1 MGEFPATHSWVV
13 QGTPP
18 PSLGEGVPPQT
29 TYAKV
34 GQAPHDQ
41 PTRWE
46 SHVTLLAL
54 KRVGCRGFFHPHN
67 HLRGM
72 GGIGQE
78 ILANH
83 LRKGGGESPG
93 TPYYHLQKKIFS
105 HHHPRK
111 GFSLTVIPSFCFS
124 FCLVLFLFF
133 CFMKCRYN
141 KNVDV
146 TTF

>member
-83 LRKGGGESPG
+83 LRKGGGSHQVPPTTTCKRKFSP
-93 TPYYHLQKKIFS
+93 TTTHERDFLSPS
-105 HHHPRK
+105 
-111 GFSLTVIPSFCFS
+111 SLHFV
-124 FCLVLFLFF
+124 FLFVWF
-133 CFMKCRYN
+133 YFY
-141 KNVDV
+141 
-146 TTF
+146 FSAL